1 MEIQLNNGCMLLY
14 VDDILLYQQIQ
25 SSSDYQLLQ
34 QDIDAMENLDL
45 TKQFGA

>member
-1 MEIQLNNGCMLLY
+1 MEIQLNDGCMLLY
-14 VDDILLYQQIQ
+14 VDDILLYRQIQ